1 MTLTIKNKEI
11 ELKYSFRALLIF
23 ENITKRSFNPQTVSD
38 IVIFFYSVV
47 LGSDRNLNIEFDD
60 FIDYLDDNPE
70 KMNEFSEWL
79 TGVLNKNKE
88 IQPEIS
94 EKDIKKSKNDSEKN

>member
-1 MTLTIKNKEI
+1 MTVNIQDKEVK
-11 ELKYSFRALLIF
+11 LKYSFRALMIF

-47 LGSDRNLNIEFDD
+47 LGSNRNINIEFDD
-60 FIDYLDDNPE
+60 FIDYLDENPE

-79 TGVLNKNKE
+79 TSVLNKNKE
-88 IQPEIS
+88 IQPEVS

>member
-1 MTLTIKNKEI
+1 MTIQINQKEI
-11 ELKYSFRALLIF
+11 ELKYSFRALMIF

-47 LGSDRNLNIEFDD
+47 LGSNRNINIEFDD
-60 FIDYLDDNPE
+60 FIDYLDENPE

-79 TGVLNKNKE
+79 TSVLNKNKE

-94 EKDIKKSKNDSEKN
+94 EKDIKKSKKDSEKN